1 VFSAGRGEQEQSKR
15 AMRRRGIT
23 GHREAN
29 VLIEELQMASLW
41 EGMKS
46 LNNESLA
53 QIDLYWYR

>member
-1 VFSAGRGEQEQSKR
+1 VFSAGRGEQEHSSTPAR
-15 AMRRRGIT
+15 IT
-23 GHREAN
+23 AIIGHQEAN